1 MSMIEDDM
9 RGRLAGFLPRALE
22 MALASYRHVSIR
34 KKDDVADIKKQHEA
48 CKVAVAH
55 VELLLKLA
63 RRVDVMPQEDHAAED
78 EEMRGILEEARRE
91 IAGFEGGGEF
101 AAGQ

>member
-1 MSMIEDDM
+1 MTGVEDDM

-34 KKDDVADIKKQHEA
+34 KRDDVADIKKQHEA

-63 RRVDVMPQEDHAAED
+63 RRVDVVPQEDHAAED
-78 EEMRGILEEARRE
+78 EEMRKMMEAARAE
-91 IAGFEGGGEF
+91 IADFDADGF